1 MELLHETV
9 PLPLELEDDKSL
21 CVAEHTQY
29 GAVIRR
35 PMLLFWWLGI
45 SENGSSCTAS
55 YVTSRDMLLILQSLQ
70 LFVELRQLPIDLANF
85 LLFLL
90 GRPIPRL
97 A

>member
-35 PMLLFWWLGI
+35 PMLLLVVGDI
-45 SENGSSCTAS
+45 RERVEMYGLL
-55 YVTSRDMLLILQSLQ
+55 RDQS
-70 LFVELRQLPIDLANF
+70 
-85 LLFLL
+85 
-90 GRPIPRL
+90 
-97 A
+97 